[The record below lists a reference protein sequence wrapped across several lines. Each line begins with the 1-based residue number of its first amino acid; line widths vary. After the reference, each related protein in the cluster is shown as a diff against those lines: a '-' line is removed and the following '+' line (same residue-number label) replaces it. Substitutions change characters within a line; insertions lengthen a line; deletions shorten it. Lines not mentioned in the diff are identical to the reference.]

1 MTRQTQF
8 LLAAIL
14 LELMVVAIAVPL
26 MRWDAISAGLAAA
39 ASMRRV
45 TLVQLVQTVAP
56 PIELGVVWAIV
67 RRRLSSNSPRLADS
81 HRGYHE
87 AGLLVIAFFL
97 LATQAWFASHLGHGR
112 ATGVEPLA
120 RMGTIFA
127 GMVMAIQG
135 NFTAKAPPP
144 TGDRAPD
151 EIAWALAARRCGWVL
166 CILGLALA
174 IGAITLPMPL
184 VAFSVPAIWLL
195 AAGCLLAHRR
205 AFTQPS
211 VTPRATS

>member
-1 MTRQTQF
+1 MTRQTKF

-14 LELMVVAIAVPL
+14 LELLAVAIGIPL
-26 MRWDAISAGLAAA
+26 LRWDTVSAGLAAS

-87 AGLLVIAFFL
+87 AGLMVVAFFL
-97 LATQAWFASHLGHGR
+97 MATQAWFASQLGHGR

-120 RMGTIFA
+120 RMGAIFA

-135 NFTAKAPPP
+135 NFTAKVPPP

-174 IGAITLPMPL
+174 LGAITLPMPL
-184 VAFSVPAIWLL
+184 VAFSFLATWLL
-195 AAGCLLAHRR
+195 AMGYLLAHRR
-205 AFTQPS
+205 AFTRPA
-211 VTPRATS
+211 VAPRATP